1 MFLPKFDPQKP
12 SGVYGEM
19 TPHGQKTYVG
29 QDGALFDG
37 RTYEFVRYVD
47 GPPSQP
53 EPVPQTVSCNR
64 CGKLYHLG
72 RTDKTRELAMKRMR
86 EHLKKEHGVE
96 VQ

>member
-1 MFLPKFDPQKP
+1 
-12 SGVYGEM
+12 M
-19 TPHGQKTYVG
+19 TPHGQETYVG

-37 RTYEFVRYVD
+37 RTYEFVRYAD
-47 GPPSQP
+47 GRAPQP

-64 CGKLYHLG
+64 CGKVYQLG
-72 RTDKTRELAMKRMR
+72 GTDKTRELAMKRMR